1 MRKSW
6 LLCVLMGTLAWGQAQ
21 PGTTPSQAP
30 PPQASPS
37 PAQAPGQV
45 PPQAAKPPAP
55 PKEVAETAVVLT
67 IKGVCAPKAPA
78 TASKTTTGKATAAP
92 TKKPADCKTEITKA
106 QFEKLA
112 KALQQGPNPL
122 NAQQKRQLATL
133 LPRFMAM
140 SDIAKTKG
148 LDKTDAFKTKVK
160 FLQMQ
165 ILTQELQQSV
175 NTEAEA
181 KVTHEVVATYYKAN
195 PEAYEQFSLDRLFI
209 PRNKTAAA
217 EDKGDAKEPEKL
229 TEEQQKAKDAED
241 KAKQEQGE
249 QELTKLAD
257 TLRERA
263 AKGEDFATL
272 QKEAFEAAGT
282 KVENPTINLPKVR
295 RTGLPATQAGVFDLK
310 VGEVSPIIS
319 DTGGHYIFKVVS
331 KDVLPVDQVE
341 TEIHNKLKNEKSKE
355 MMDAYTNSF
364 QATPN
369 EDYFGPAGPPG
380 APPPR
385 GRGMIPQRPPQG
397 MPPGAQQ
404 QPAPPA
410 ANPPAQAPP
419 SNPN

>member
-21 PGTTPSQAP
+21 SGTTPAQAP

-37 PAQAPGQV
+37 PAQAPGQA
-45 PPQAAKPPAP
+45 PAPAAKPPAP
-55 PKEVAETAVVLT
+55 PKEIADTAVVIT
-67 IKGVCAPKAPA
+67 IKGVCAPKTTAP
-78 TASKTTTGKATAAP
+78 ASKTATGKATAAP
-92 TKKPADCKTEITKA
+92 ARKPADCKTEITKA

-112 KALQQGPNPL
+112 KSLQQGPNPL
-122 NAQQKRQLATL
+122 NAQQKRQLATM
-133 LPRFMAM
+133 LPRSMAM
-140 SDIAKTKG
+140 SDIAKSKG
-148 LDKTDAFKTKVK
+148 LDKTEAFKTKVK

-165 ILTQELQQSV
+165 ILTQELQQAV
-175 NTEAEA
+175 NAEAEA

-195 PEAYEQFSLDRLFI
+195 PEAYEQYSLDRLFI

-217 EDKGDAKEPEKL
+217 DDKDDAKEPEKL
-229 TEEQQKAKDAED
+229 SEEQQKAKDAED
-241 KAKQEQGE
+241 KAKQEQAE
-249 QELTKLAD
+249 HELTKLAD

-272 QKEAFEAAGT
+272 QKEAFEAAGN

-295 RTGLPATQAGVFDLK
+295 RTGLPATQVAVFDLK
-310 VGEVSPIIS
+310 AGEVSPVIS
-319 DTGGHYIFKVVS
+319 DTGGHYIYKVVS
-331 KDVLPVDQVE
+331 KEVLPLDQVE

-355 MMDAYTNSF
+355 MMDGYTNSF

-369 EDYFGPAGPPG
+369 EDYFGQAGPAG

-397 MPPGAQQ
+397 LPGAQP
-404 QPAPPA
+404 QPAAPA

-419 SNPN
+419 SKPN

>member
-21 PGTTPSQAP
+21 PGTTPAQAP
-30 PPQASPS
+30 PPQASPN
-37 PAQAPGQV
+37 PAQAPGQA
-45 PPQAAKPPAP
+45 PAQAAKPPAP
-55 PKEVAETAVVLT
+55 PKEIADTAVVLT
-67 IKGVCAPKAPA
+67 IKGVCAPKTTA
-78 TASKTTTGKATAAP
+78 TASKTATGKATAAP
-92 TKKPADCKTEITKA
+92 AKKPADCKTEITKA

-140 SDIAKTKG
+140 SDLAKSKG

-165 ILTQELQQSV
+165 ILTQDLQQ
-175 NTEAEA
+175 NANAEAEA
-181 KVTHEVVATYYKAN
+181 KVTHEVVAAYYQAN

-209 PRNKTAAA
+209 PRNKTPAAD
-217 EDKGDAKEPEKL
+217 DKDDAKEPEKL

-241 KAKQEQGE
+241 KARQEQGE

-272 QKEAFEAAGT
+272 QKEAFEAAGN
-282 KVENPTINLPKVR
+282 KVENPTINMPKVR
-295 RTGLPATQAGVFDLK
+295 RTGLPATQVAVFDLK
-310 VGEVSPIIS
+310 AGEVSPVIS
-319 DTGGHYIFKVVS
+319 DTGGHYIYKVVS
-331 KDVLPVDQVE
+331 NEVLPLDQVE
-341 TEIHNKLKNEKSKE
+341 TEIHTKMKNEKSKE
-355 MMDAYTNSF
+355 MMDGYTNSF

-369 EDYFGPAGPPG
+369 EEYFGQAGPPG

-385 GRGMIPQRPPQG
+385 GRGMIPPRPQQG
-397 MPPGAQQ
+397 PPGAQP

-419 SNPN
+419 SKPN